1 MPPKSLS
8 EHLRNKTVKTALVP
22 AVRNLLKQAPE
33 QLLKDQHNTKKF
45 HLIIKKRQYKMQTFL
60 FTKFR
65 YIFFS
70 LFNQVQI
77 TFTNY
82 VLLINHFAGD
92 GKSRPAAKGR
102 YKYSNMKKKK
112 RPPPKKIHTTTLI
125 FMFAALKHSI
135 HPRGG

>member
-1 MPPKSLS
+1 M
-8 EHLRNKTVKTALVP
+8 KTALVP

-65 YIFFS
+65 YIFFFS

-77 TFTNY
+77 TLPTTSCSSIT
-82 VLLINHFAGD
+82 LLEMVSHGLLQKADINILQ
-92 GKSRPAAKGR
+92 
-102 YKYSNMKKKK
+102 KKKK
-112 RPPPKKIHTTTLI
+112 P
-125 FMFAALKHSI
+125 
-135 HPRGG
+135 